1 MRDHGLMALDTIM
14 VELQRCVKN
23 SMAAKIGGRNGGKLE
38 GTGKQWKVREE
49 SHWMEW
55 ALILALRSSLE
66 KEARS
71 RPLDLGS
78 KNKKDP

>member
-1 MRDHGLMALDTIM
+1 MR
-14 VELQRCVKN
+14 K
-23 SMAAKIGGRNGGKLE
+23 
-38 GTGKQWKVREE
+38 E

-71 RPLDLGS
+71 RPLDLGL
-78 KNKKDP
+78 KNKKDSYPLNVMSNLSQTMKQKEPPCVAILGLV